1 MNKIVVNFN
10 FPHLT
15 VEQYNN
21 ILTETEPLR
30 KAAIRAVIHV
40 AAPNGKG
47 CLYAISGKVKH
58 TLMLLV
64 Q

>member
-1 MNKIVVNFN
+1 MDKIVVNFN

-30 KAAIRAVIHV
+30 KARYPGLVI
-40 AAPNGKG
+40 P
-47 CLYAISGKVKH
+47 CSSSEW
-58 TLMLLV
+58 
-64 Q
+64 